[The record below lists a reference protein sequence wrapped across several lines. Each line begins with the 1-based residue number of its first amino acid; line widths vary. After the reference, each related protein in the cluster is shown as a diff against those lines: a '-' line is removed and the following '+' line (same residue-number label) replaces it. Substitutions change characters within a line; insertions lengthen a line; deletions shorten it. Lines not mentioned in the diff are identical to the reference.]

1 MGAGAVLHGTGG
13 ERDMERLGG
22 LIHRLPVTALFFLVG
37 AAAISALPPFNGF
50 VSEWLLFHA
59 VLASTAL
66 PVGSLRFL
74 APAVGALMALAA
86 ALAAACFVRAYG
98 ITFLGRPRSDAAR
111 HAHEIARPAQTAMG
125 IAAALCLLLGV
136 FPGPV
141 IDLIG
146 GGVGEIVGG
155 RLPEQNGQGWLSLVP
170 VNPFAGSYNGLI
182 LLAFITLSSLAVVF
196 FVHRFASDRVRRAPA
211 WDCGFPEPS
220 PATQYTASSFAQP
233 LRRVFGGYAFLARE
247 EVDMP
252 EPGETR
258 PAVFRL
264 HWRDLVWEGA
274 YAPVAAALGLL
285 TERLNALQFL
295 TIRRYLSLVFG
306 ALVLLLL
313 VVTAW
318 R

>member
-1 MGAGAVLHGTGG
+1 
-13 ERDMERLGG
+13 
-22 LIHRLPVTALFFLVG
+22 
-37 AAAISALPPFNGF
+37 
-50 VSEWLLFHA
+50 
-59 VLASTAL
+59 
-66 PVGSLRFL
+66 
-74 APAVGALMALAA
+74 
-86 ALAAACFVRAYG
+86 
-98 ITFLGRPRSDAAR
+98 
-111 HAHEIARPAQTAMG
+111 MG

-146 GGVGEIVGG
+146 GSVGEIVGG
-155 RLPEQNGQGWLSLVP
+155 RLPEQGSQGWLSLVP
-170 VNPFAGSYNGLI
+170 VNPAAGSYNGLV
-182 LLAFITLSSLAVVF
+182 LLVFVTLSSLAVVF

-252 EPGETR
+252 GPGETR